1 MKSTLAFLCGLAL
14 SAALTTAHAEDGEFS
29 TQDKLLLTSLNEINM
44 TTATVTGVFEYCM
57 KQDPDFA
64 MRALETLQ
72 AWRTRNEPF
81 IALSP
86 MLREEAMVIAER
98 EGMTRAEANEVL
110 ENAAQEV
117 ASTFPGMLELDPD
130 VARRIHVCNVYVG
143 KIGEGEMDIA
153 HGDDDQLGY
162 LKSRLE
168 ALKR

>member
-1 MKSTLAFLCGLAL
+1 MKSTLAILCGLAL

-86 MLREEAMVIAER
+86 MLREEAMVFAER
-98 EGMTRAEANEVL
+98 EGMTCIDCH
-110 ENAAQEV
+110 
-117 ASTFPGMLELDPD
+117 FG
-130 VARRIHVCNVYVG
+130 
-143 KIGEGEMDIA
+143 IA
-153 HGDDDQLGY
+153 HQEPEGPGPQEIDFSKL
-162 LKSRLE
+162 
-168 ALKR
+168 